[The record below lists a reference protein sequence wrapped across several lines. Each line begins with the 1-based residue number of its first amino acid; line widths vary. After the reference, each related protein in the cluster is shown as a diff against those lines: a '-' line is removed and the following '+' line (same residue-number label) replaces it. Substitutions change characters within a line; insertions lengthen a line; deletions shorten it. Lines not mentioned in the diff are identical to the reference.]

1 MKTKSLDMTKGPLF
15 KKIIIYTIPII
26 LSNLLQLLFNAA
38 DIIVVG
44 QYCGSLAVAAVGSN
58 GSLVSLLVNI
68 MLGLSVGTGII
79 TAQGIGAKDFKT
91 VEKTV
96 HTAIPTALIVG
107 GVLSVVGF
115 FLSGEILKLMDSPA
129 DVLPLATTYLK
140 IYFLGVISSS
150 VYNFGAAI
158 LRAAGDTKSPLIFLT
173 ISGVVNILLNLLFVI
188 VFNMGVSG
196 VAIATTASQTLSA
209 ILVVIA
215 LIKRTDC
222 CHLNIRKMKIYKIEI
237 LKIIRI
243 GVPSSIQSSMFSISN
258 VLIQSSVNLFG
269 AVAVSGN
276 AAAANI
282 EGFVYTS
289 MNAFHMTALN
299 FTGQNIGAG
308 KFKRVKKVLIENLI
322 CVSVTGIVLGGLSY
336 IFAKP
341 LLSLYIT
348 DSAAAIKVGITRIA
362 CVGLNYFLCG
372 IMDVIAGVLKGLGA
386 TLYSALIS
394 IIGVCAFRLFWIFTI
409 FRIEEYHNLKSL
421 FISYPISW
429 IITSATYILAYFIV
443 LKSIKK
449 RFETNKTTVEP
460 EPQNSTT

>member
-1 MKTKSLDMTKGPLF
+1 MTKGPLF
-15 KKIIIYTIPII
+15 KKIIIFTIPII
-26 LSNLLQLLFNAA
+26 LSNVLQLLFNAA
-38 DIIVVG
+38 DIVVVG

-58 GSLVSLLVNI
+58 SSIVGLLVNV

-96 HTAIPTALIVG
+96 HTSIPTALIVG
-107 GVLSVVGF
+107 GLLSIVGF
-115 FLSGEILKLMDSPA
+115 FFSGTILKLMDSPA

-140 IYFLGVISSS
+140 IYFLGVISNS

-173 ISGVVNILLNLLFVI
+173 ASGVLNVLLNLIFVI
-188 VFNMGVSG
+188 VFNSGVAG
-196 VAIATTASQTLSA
+196 VAIATTSSQTLSA

-222 CHLNIRKMKIYKIEI
+222 CHLDIRKMKIYKNEL

-243 GVPSSIQSSMFSISN
+243 GLPSSIQSSMFSISN
-258 VLIQSSVNLFG
+258 VLIQASINSFG
-269 AVAVSGN
+269 AIAVSGN
-276 AAAANI
+276 AAAASI

-308 KFKRVKKVLIENLI
+308 KFKRVNKVLVENII
-322 CVSVTGIVLGGLSY
+322 CVGVTGIVLGVLAY
-336 IFAKP
+336 VFARP

-348 DSAAAIKVGITRIA
+348 DSDAAIKIGIARIA
-362 CVGLNYFLCG
+362 CIGLPYFLCG

-394 IIGVCAFRLFWIFTI
+394 ILGVCAFRLFWIFTI

-429 IITSATYILAYFIV
+429 TLTSITYILVYFIV
-443 LKSIKK
+443 LKSLKK
-449 RFETNKTTVEP
+449 KFEQKKKML
-460 EPQNSTT
+460 SK

>member
-15 KKIIIYTIPII
+15 KKIIIFTIPII
-26 LSNLLQLLFNAA
+26 LSNVLQLLFNAA
-38 DIIVVG
+38 DIVVVG

-58 GSLVSLLVNI
+58 SSLVGLLINV

-96 HTAIPTALIVG
+96 HTSIPTALIVG
-107 GVLSVVGF
+107 GLLSIVGF
-115 FLSGEILKLMDSPA
+115 FFSGTILKLMDSPA

-140 IYFLGVISSS
+140 IYFLGVISNS

-173 ISGVVNILLNLLFVI
+173 ASGVLNVLLNLIFVI
-188 VFNMGVSG
+188 VFNLGVAG
-196 VAIATTASQTLSA
+196 VAIATTASQTLSG

-222 CHLNIRKMKIYKIEI
+222 CHLDIRKMKIYKNEL

-243 GVPSSIQSSMFSISN
+243 GLPSSIQSSMFSISN
-258 VLIQSSVNLFG
+258 VIIQASVNSFG
-269 AVAVSGN
+269 AIAVSGN
-276 AAAANI
+276 AAAASI

-308 KFKRVKKVLIENLI
+308 KFKRVNKVLVENII
-322 CVSVTGIVLGGLSY
+322 CVGVTGIVLGVLAY
-336 IFAKP
+336 VFARP

-348 DSAAAIKVGITRIA
+348 DSDAAIKVGIVRIA
-362 CVGLNYFLCG
+362 CIGLPYFLCG

-386 TLYSALIS
+386 TLYSASIS
-394 IIGVCAFRLFWIFTI
+394 ILGVCAFRLFWIFTI

-429 IITSATYILAYFIV
+429 TLTSITYILVYFIV
-443 LKSIKK
+443 LKSLKK
-449 RFETNKTTVEP
+449 KFEQKKKML
-460 EPQNSTT
+460 SK

>member
-1 MKTKSLDMTKGPLF
+1 MTKGPLF
-15 KKIIIYTIPII
+15 KKIIIFTIPII
-26 LSNLLQLLFNAA
+26 LSNVLQLLFNAA
-38 DIIVVG
+38 DIVVVG

-58 GSLVSLLVNI
+58 SSIVGLIVNV

-96 HTAIPTALIVG
+96 HTSIPTALIIG
-107 GVLSVVGF
+107 GLLSIVGF
-115 FLSGEILKLMDSPA
+115 FFSGTILKLMDSPA

-140 IYFLGVISSS
+140 IYFLGVISNS

-158 LRAAGDTKSPLIFLT
+158 IRAAGDTKSPLIFLT
-173 ISGVVNILLNLLFVI
+173 ASGVLNVLLNLIFVI
-188 VFNMGVSG
+188 VFNSGVAG

-222 CHLNIRKMKIYKIEI
+222 CHLDIRKMKIYKNEL

-243 GVPSSIQSSMFSISN
+243 GLPSSIQSSMFSISN
-258 VLIQSSVNLFG
+258 VLIQASINSFG
-269 AVAVSGN
+269 AIAVSGN
-276 AAAANI
+276 AAAASI

-308 KFKRVKKVLIENLI
+308 KFKRVNKVLVENII
-322 CVSVTGIVLGGLSY
+322 CVGVTGIVLGVLAY
-336 IFAKP
+336 VFARP

-348 DSAAAIKVGITRIA
+348 DSDAAIKIGIARIA
-362 CVGLNYFLCG
+362 CIGLPYFLCG

-394 IIGVCAFRLFWIFTI
+394 ILGVCAFRLFWIFTI

-429 IITSATYILAYFIV
+429 TLTSITYILVYFIV
-443 LKSIKK
+443 LKSLKK
-449 RFETNKTTVEP
+449 KYEQKKKML
-460 EPQNSTT
+460 SK

>member
-15 KKIIIYTIPII
+15 KKIIIFTIPII
-26 LSNLLQLLFNAA
+26 LSNVLQLLFNAA
-38 DIIVVG
+38 DIVVVG

-58 GSLVSLLVNI
+58 SSIVGLLINV

-96 HTAIPTALIVG
+96 HTSIPTALIVG
-107 GVLSVVGF
+107 GLLSIVGF
-115 FLSGEILKLMDSPA
+115 FFSKTILKLMDSPQ

-140 IYFLGVISSS
+140 IYFLGVISNS

-173 ISGVVNILLNLLFVI
+173 VSGIFNVLLNLIFVI
-188 VFNMGVSG
+188 VFNMGVAG

-209 ILVVIA
+209 ILVLIA

-222 CHLNIRKMKIYKIEI
+222 CHLNIRKMRIYKNEL

-243 GVPSSIQSSMFSISN
+243 GLPSSIQSSMFSISN
-258 VLIQSSVNLFG
+258 VLIQASVNSFG
-269 AVAVSGN
+269 AIAVSGN
-276 AAAANI
+276 AAAASI

-308 KFKRVKKVLIENLI
+308 KFKRVNKVLLENLI
-322 CVSVTGIVLGGLSY
+322 CVSVTGIILGTLAYTFSR
-336 IFAKP
+336 P

-348 DSAAAIKVGITRIA
+348 DSEAAIKIGIARIA
-362 CVGLNYFLCG
+362 CIGLPYFLCG

-394 IIGVCAFRLFWIFTI
+394 ILGVCAFRLFWIFVI
-409 FRIEEYHNLKSL
+409 FRIEAFHNLESL

-429 IITSATYILAYFIV
+429 ALTSITYFLVYILI
-443 LKSIKK
+443 LKKIKK
-449 RFETNKTTVEP
+449 KFEQKKKIL
-460 EPQNSTT
+460 S

>member
-15 KKIIIYTIPII
+15 KKIIIFTIPII
-26 LSNLLQLLFNAA
+26 LSNVLQLLFNAA
-38 DIIVVG
+38 DIVVVG

-58 GSLVSLLVNI
+58 SSIVGLLVNV

-96 HTAIPTALIVG
+96 HTSIPTALIIG
-107 GVLSVVGF
+107 GLLSIVGF
-115 FLSGEILKLMDSPA
+115 FFSGTILKLMDSPT

-140 IYFLGVISSS
+140 IYFLGVISNS

-173 ISGVVNILLNLLFVI
+173 ASGVLNVLLNLIFVI
-188 VFNMGVSG
+188 VFNLGVAG
-196 VAIATTASQTLSA
+196 VAIATTASQTLSG

-222 CHLNIRKMKIYKIEI
+222 CHLDIRKMKIYKNEL

-243 GVPSSIQSSMFSISN
+243 GLPSSLQSSMFSISN
-258 VLIQSSVNLFG
+258 VIIQASVNSFG
-269 AVAVSGN
+269 AIAVSGN
-276 AAAANI
+276 AAAASI

-308 KFKRVKKVLIENLI
+308 KFKRVNKVLVENII
-322 CVSVTGIVLGGLSY
+322 CVGVTGIVLGVLAY
-336 IFAKP
+336 VFARP

-348 DSAAAIKVGITRIA
+348 DSDAAIKIGIARIA
-362 CVGLNYFLCG
+362 CIGLPYFLCG

-386 TLYSALIS
+386 TLYSASIS
-394 IIGVCAFRLFWIFTI
+394 ILGVCAFRLFWIFTI

-429 IITSATYILAYFIV
+429 TLTSITYILVYFIV
-443 LKSIKK
+443 LKSLKK
-449 RFETNKTTVEP
+449 KFEQKKKML
-460 EPQNSTT
+460 SK